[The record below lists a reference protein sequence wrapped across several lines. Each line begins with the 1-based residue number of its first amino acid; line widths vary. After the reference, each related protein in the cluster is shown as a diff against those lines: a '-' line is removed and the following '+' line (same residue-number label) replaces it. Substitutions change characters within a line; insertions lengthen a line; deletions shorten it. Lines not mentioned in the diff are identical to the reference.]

1 MNWPFSKRHLRY
13 GSLREWIVGE
23 QLPLPLTAISDQKK
37 RDKVMTEYGELRK
50 HLFNVHLNM
59 LSNEQ
64 QRALQAGKHP
74 SQDHALTAEAAVFA
88 EALAKKLEHLSFVRK
103 VSVANYHLNRNL
115 LYVFVSDIELL
126 DPRLSEVPD
135 FFEGFE
141 VHVVKHPKI

>member
-1 MNWPFSKRHLRY
+1 MKWPFGKRHLRY
-13 GSLREWIVGE
+13 GSLREWAVGE
-23 QLPLPLTAISDQKK
+23 RVPLPLTSIANPKK
-37 RDKVMTEYGELRK
+37 RDKVMTEYGEPRK
-50 HLFNVHLNM
+50 QLFNVHLNT

-64 QRALQAGKHP
+64 QRALRAGKHP

-88 EALAKKLEHLSFVRK
+88 DALAKKLEHLLFVRK

-126 DPRLSEVPD
+126 DPRLSEVPV

-141 VHVVKHPKI
+141 VHVVKHPKT